1 MDDEEMIRDLTK
13 EMLSHFGHEVLLAKD
28 GREAIA
34 IFKEHHHSDNP
45 VDVIIMDLTIPGGMG
60 GKDAIKEILKIDP
73 DAKAIVSSGYSND
86 PVMANYHQHGFKAS
100 LGKPFEMAQL
110 KEIINSVLG

>member
-1 MDDEEMIRDLTK
+1 
-13 EMLSHFGHEVLLAKD
+13 
-28 GREAIA
+28 
-34 IFKEHHHSDNP
+34 
-45 VDVIIMDLTIPGGMG
+45 MDLTIPGGMG

-110 KEIINSVLG
+110 KEIINVLLG